1 MQRHTPP
8 PTESQLAMHLR
19 RRIVAPC
26 TVLLLLALSAAGCS
40 GSKKALP
47 TETPTFGPSPTAAP
61 SATPTLPPA
70 TLDEGASLR
79 HDGSFEEA
87 IRVYAAVAATPQPQ
101 PASQQDARLAQAQ
114 LLARTGRNDE
124 ARDALLAYL
133 AAAGPAADGTAA
145 RYLLASVLDDL
156 GDTPGALDSY
166 ERYIAANGAAVDFA
180 RIERAK
186 LLARMGRA
194 ADANAAAEAVLASGV
209 LPQYKASFVLSMG
222 RAFEQPDADVAPDDA
237 DALAWYVRA
246 ETYPG
251 ADAGSALARAGA
263 VRKRLGDAGWA
274 ADYLSAITS
283 YPSAGFAPDL
293 LDELDAAAI
302 PVDDYTRGLV
312 DYRGGRNDASR
323 TALAAAVAASNHAA
337 EAAYYLGALD
347 ERAGDDATAIDHYG
361 QSYALDPASPV
372 ADDALW
378 WRGRL
383 LENAGR
389 FDEAGQAYTSLA
401 DGFRAS
407 TWHDDAAFRRGLVQ
421 YKAANKTAAAQTW
434 AGLATAATG
443 IERQRA
449 EFWQGKALKES
460 DNDGDARTVLQ
471 QLIDDDAGKGDFYA
485 LRAEVLLAKN
495 DTSDDDPQLDATEPP
510 DWDAIAAYAAVSTP
524 TAAAAPS
531 PRSDPRWRL
540 AGELNA
546 VGLGAQSD
554 AEVIAMFDDAKPEG
568 LAAITRA
575 LYEDGR
581 TSLAARGAVRLQAAV
596 DEAPQTSPPTDRTP
610 PIDLERIAYP
620 AAYGDLMQEAAS
632 DEDISPLLLLSLVRQ
647 ESFYDPDAGSGAGA
661 LGLTQ
666 VVPTT
671 GESIADS
678 LGVIGFI
685 GDDLFRP
692 NVSLRFGAHYLASQ
706 LRGFDGDAYHA
717 LAAYNGGPGAATDAI
732 DAGGGSDPDLFVEDL
747 EFDETQ
753 RYVRLVMENLARY
766 RQLYAGVDR
775 PSLAR

>member
-1 MQRHTPP
+1 
-8 PTESQLAMHLR
+8 MHLR

-26 TVLLLLALSAAGCS
+26 TLLLALALALGAAGCS
-40 GSKKALP
+40 GSKKAPP

-61 SATPTLPPA
+61 SPTPTLPPA

-87 IRVYAAVAATPQPQ
+87 IRVYAAVAATPQPDI
-101 PASQQDARLAQAQ
+101 ASQQDARLARAQ

-124 ARDALLAYL
+124 ARDALIAYL
-133 AAAGPAADGTAA
+133 ANAGPAGDGTAA

-156 GDTPGALDSY
+156 GDAPGALDSY

-186 LLARMGRA
+186 LLARLGRN

-222 RAFEQPDADVAPDDA
+222 RAFEGAPTAADADA

-263 VRKRLGDAGWA
+263 VRKRLGDAGWT
-274 ADYLSAITS
+274 ADYLNAITS

-293 LDELDAAAI
+293 LDELDAAGL
-302 PVDDYTRGLV
+302 PTDDYTRGLV

-323 TALAAAVAASNHAA
+323 TALNAALAASNHAA

-347 ERAGDDATAIDHYG
+347 ERAGDDAAAIDHYG
-361 QSYALDPASPV
+361 QSYALDPASAV

-434 AGLATAATG
+434 ADLATAATG

-495 DTSDDDPQLDATEPP
+495 DSSDDDPQLDASEPV

-524 TAAAAPS
+524 TAQAAAS
-531 PRSDPRWRL
+531 PRGDPRWRL
-540 AGELNA
+540 ADELNA

-554 AEVIAMFDDAKPEG
+554 AEIIAMFDDAKPEG

-596 DEAPQTSPPTDRTP
+596 DAAPQTSPPSDRTP

-620 AAYGDLMQEAAS
+620 AAYGDLAQEASA

-666 VVPTT
+666 VVPTP

-692 NVSLRFGAHYLASQ
+692 SVSLRFGAHYLASQ

-717 LAAYNGGPGAATDAI
+717 LAAYNGGPGAASDAI
-732 DAGGGSDPDLFVEDL
+732 DAGGGSDPDVFVEDL

-775 PSLAR
+775 PSLPR